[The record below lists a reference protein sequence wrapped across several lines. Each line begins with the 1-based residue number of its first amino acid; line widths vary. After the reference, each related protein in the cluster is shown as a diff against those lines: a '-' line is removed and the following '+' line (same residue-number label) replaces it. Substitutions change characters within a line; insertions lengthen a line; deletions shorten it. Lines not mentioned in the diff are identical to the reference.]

1 MLLLYAK
8 LPGTKGSIDSGAS
21 HPESPFPRQPD
32 TPRVEPESHDMEVRQ
47 NPGPLLNTIDLLNAV
62 LCADCEVISDS
73 AGEVCAVCGSRSL
86 LSLGRVLGGSI
97 GEERA
102 VLVSAP
108 GQELR
113 NMFTLLVNPDAA
125 TTLRPS
131 RRWIRTERLE
141 KSGS

>member
-1 MLLLYAK
+1 MEAK
-8 LPGTKGSIDSGAS
+8 
-21 HPESPFPRQPD
+21 
-32 TPRVEPESHDMEVRQ
+32 Q
-47 NPGPLLNTIDLLNAV
+47 NPEVTLNTVNLLNAV

-73 AGEVCAVCGSRSL
+73 VSDVCAVCGSRSL

-102 VLVSAP
+102 VLLPA
-108 GQELR
+108 GEKELR
-113 NMFTLLVNPDAA
+113 SMFTLLVNREAS

-131 RRWIRTERLE
+131 RRWTRPQQFE

>member
-1 MLLLYAK
+1 MDAGPK
-8 LPGTKGSIDSGAS
+8 
-21 HPESPFPRQPD
+21 F
-32 TPRVEPESHDMEVRQ
+32 EPT
-47 NPGPLLNTIDLLNAV
+47 LNTIQLLSAV

-73 AGEVCAVCGSRSL
+73 ANDICAVCGSRSL

-102 VLVSAP
+102 VLLPASEKA
-108 GQELR
+108 LHS
-113 NMFTLLVNPDAA
+113 MFTLLVNPHAA

-131 RRWIRTERLE
+131 RRWKRPQPLE

>member
-1 MLLLYAK
+1 MDTGPK
-8 LPGTKGSIDSGAS
+8 
-21 HPESPFPRQPD
+21 PEPI
-32 TPRVEPESHDMEVRQ
+32 
-47 NPGPLLNTIDLLNAV
+47 LNTIHLLSAV

-73 AGEVCAVCGSRSL
+73 VSDVCAVCGSRSL

-102 VLVSAP
+102 VLLPA
-108 GQELR
+108 GEKELR
-113 NMFTLLVNPDAA
+113 SMFTLLVNREAS

-131 RRWIRTERLE
+131 RRWTRPQQFE

>member
-1 MLLLYAK
+1 
-8 LPGTKGSIDSGAS
+8 
-21 HPESPFPRQPD
+21 
-32 TPRVEPESHDMEVRQ
+32 
-47 NPGPLLNTIDLLNAV
+47 
-62 LCADCEVISDS
+62 
-73 AGEVCAVCGSRSL
+73 VCGSRSL

-113 NMFTLLVNPDAA
+113 NRFTLLVNPDAA

-131 RRWIRTERLE
+131 RRWIRTERME
-141 KSGS
+141 KAGS